1 MDTKI
6 DDIVRAEWCEVLDVT
21 SPEPGDD
28 FFEIGGNSL
37 LAVSLV
43 ERVESRL
50 GVEVAL
56 EDFFLDGRLE
66 TLVSAARAAAK

>member
-1 MDTKI
+1 MDTTI
-6 DDIVRAEWCEVLDVT
+6 ADIVRAEWCEVLDVT
-21 SPEPGDD
+21 SPEPDDD

-37 LAVSLV
+37 LAVTLV

-56 EDFFLDGRLE
+56 EEFFLDGRLD
-66 TLVSAARAAAK
+66 TLVAVARAAAK

>member
-1 MDTKI
+1 MDTTI

-21 SPEPGDD
+21 SPDPSDD

-43 ERVESRL
+43 ERVESRI
-50 GVEVAL
+50 GAEVAL
-56 EDFFLDGRLE
+56 EDFFLDGRLQ
-66 TLVSAARAAAK
+66 TLVSAARAAAN

>member
-1 MDTKI
+1 MDTTI

-21 SPEPGDD
+21 SPDPCDD

-43 ERVESRL
+43 ERVESRI
-50 GVEVAL
+50 GAEVAL
-56 EDFFLDGRLE
+56 EDFFLDGRLQ
-66 TLVSAARAAAK
+66 TLVSAARAAAN